1 MFMMCFVAVCFQDR
15 VCCGE
20 NADQLVY
27 LPPLQVSEGNSLV
40 FCDYASCSPSIH
52 PSIGLTIHS
61 VEVCRGAWS
70 PSQLTRGKR
79 HTGHKSYTGLAQR
92 HKQPFTLIST
102 PAATLESPVSLA
114 CQKGKALQ
122 QYATKSWAEKKGERK
137 TDRTKHKNCGA
148 EAWCSVHQ
156 VPQQP
161 EPCAA

>member
-15 VCCGE
+15 VRCGE

-27 LPPLQVSEGNSLV
+27 IPPLQVSEGNSLV

-79 HTGHKSYTGLAQR
+79 HTGQVT
-92 HKQPFTLIST
+92 
-102 PAATLESPVSLA
+102 SPT
-114 CQKGKALQ
+114 QG
-122 QYATKSWAEKKGERK
+122 
-137 TDRTKHKNCGA
+137 
-148 EAWCSVHQ
+148 
-156 VPQQP
+156 
-161 EPCAA
+161 